1 MLVTTPVHAL
11 TFSILILT
19 RQCRRN
25 KVVGQIEW
33 QSSSKWIHKLTY
45 HTTMKHKRTASSP
58 RTKFLVLAREILT
71 TTGHNSLKQHYCL
84 FFLIIHSIPALLSG
98 LDHSLSFVTCAQY
111 VLLSYATYRRRQD
124 NSSVAAQ
131 PAMQCVNI
139 LLLTGE
145 TYFP

>member
-25 KVVGQIEW
+25 KIVGKIEW

-58 RTKFLVLAREILT
+58 RTKFLVLARIILT
-71 TTGHNSLKQHYCL
+71 TTLWSSICL

-111 VLLSYATYRRRQD
+111 VLLSYATYWRRQND
-124 NSSVAAQ
+124 GSVAAQ